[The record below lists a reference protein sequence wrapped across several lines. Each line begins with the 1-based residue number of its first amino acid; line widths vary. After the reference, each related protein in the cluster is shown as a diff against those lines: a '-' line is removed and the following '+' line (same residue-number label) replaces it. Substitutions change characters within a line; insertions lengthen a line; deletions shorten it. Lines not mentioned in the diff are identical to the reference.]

1 MVYIPYNNGRY
12 NKDWINMHITAIK
25 VKFLDDVKLELT
37 YQDGKIIRFD
47 MASMFSKFPQ
57 LEELRRNRELFTRG
71 HLDPGGYGI
80 IWNEDLDFDTT
91 SIYEDGEVVGQ
102 EETTI
107 NQQIGTLLLKT
118 REQLNI
124 TQTELSKL
132 SHVDQGDISK
142 IERGT
147 GNPTIA
153 KINKLFA
160 ALGKSISLTLL

>member
-1 MVYIPYNNGRY
+1 
-12 NKDWINMHITAIK
+12 MHVTATK
-25 VKFLDDVKLELT
+25 VRFLDDVKLELT
-37 YQDGKIIRFD
+37 YQDGKVIRYD
-47 MASMFSKFPQ
+47 MSVMFSKYPQ
-57 LEELRRNRELFTRG
+57 LEELRKDRELFVHG
-71 HLDPGGYGI
+71 YLDPGGYGI
-80 IWNEDLDFDTT
+80 IWNDELDFDAA

-118 REQLNI
+118 REEI
-124 TQTELSKL
+124 GVTQTELSRL

-142 IERGT
+142 IERGV

-160 ALGKSISLTLL
+160 ALGKSISLTIS